1 MNTENSKI
9 NEPHILFLN
18 LTQRLGLRSSS
29 NYVALQNSPI
39 YYTCKNIR
47 QRFNNNKL
55 RIKAPTWNNEFEL
68 PDVSISVSKSQDC
81 IEYIIAI
88 YETLSTN
95 HPIHSYINRIN
106 NKLVF
111 KIKDWYKLQL
121 QTPET
126 IKSFGSTTKMA
137 EKTKNGENGQSLEVV
152 EEDLVQ
158 FELLDNQYQQNS

>member
-29 NYVALQNSPI
+29 SYVALQNSPI

-95 HPIHSYINRIN
+95 HPIIVTSIGLIIN
-106 NKLVF
+106 
-111 KIKDWYKLQL
+111 
-121 QTPET
+121 
-126 IKSFGSTTKMA
+126 
-137 EKTKNGENGQSLEVV
+137 
-152 EEDLVQ
+152 
-158 FELLDNQYQQNS
+158 